1 MRLART
7 LAALMAASD
16 GRWDTG
22 GETVVKC
29 VSFGCQLVGVMQE
42 NYVLRRY
49 DADEVCNG
57 GSFAMEDQTSK

>member
-16 GRWDTG
+16 GRWDTD

-29 VSFGCQLVGVMQE
+29 VSCDCQLGGVAQE
-42 NYVLRRY
+42 N
-49 DADEVCNG
+49 
-57 GSFAMEDQTSK
+57 